1 MKIKSFFQGIFNFP
15 IADEMIES
23 ALYIRIGSSDGDAD
37 IDTLD
42 KETRELMLAD
52 ILIMLSRASQTWSNK
67 TGSDAFSMSLSG
79 EIIPLADRQAMK
91 AEANAIYRRYSEDIS
106 IRESSVINIF

>member
-1 MKIKSFFQGIFNFP
+1 MTIKSFFQGIFNFP

-23 ALYIRIGSSDGDAD
+23 ALYMRMGTNGGDED
-37 IDTLD
+37 ISVLD

-52 ILIMLSRASQTWSNK
+52 ILIMLSRASQTWSNR
-67 TGSDAFSMSLSG
+67 TGSDAFSMTLSG

-91 AEANAIYRRYSEDIS
+91 AEANAIYRRYSEETS
-106 IRESSVINIF
+106 IKESNAINIF